1 MYKQSK
7 ITIMDRRKMIN
18 TYHVEVF
25 GDNGCWLD
33 FVVAE
38 TEEKAIEKVKQT
50 YGEWHKKLKVKIKD
64 NYDYYIE

>member
-1 MYKQSK
+1 
-7 ITIMDRRKMIN
+7 MDRRKMIN

-25 GDNGCWLD
+25 GDNGSWFD

-38 TEEKAIEKVKQT
+38 TEAKAIEKVTET
-50 YGEWHKKLKVKIKD
+50 YKEWHKNLKVKIKD